1 MATKKA
7 KSEDTSVDRT
17 YVLLSRKTP
26 IQFFLRNRHKKSS
39 PLQYFDEEE
48 KLRRSLVYSTN
59 QISIFEDEQ
68 QGDVILGSII
78 FKNGKLTVPKTNP
91 QLQKFME
98 ITPDNGIVF
107 QEFRPDEIA
116 EKQLTSIELE
126 MEALQTAMSL
136 TISEIESIALSVY
149 GSSILNK
156 KTAEIKRDI
165 FLYAKQNPQ
174 AFLNIASDDLT
185 KLKGLAV
192 RATELNLAQY
202 KGNAFY
208 NGETLL
214 CKVPFD
220 ESDKF
225 NTLSRWM
232 NDTDEGKAFTKYVNS
247 KIK

>member
-39 PLQYFDEEE
+39 PLQYFDEDE